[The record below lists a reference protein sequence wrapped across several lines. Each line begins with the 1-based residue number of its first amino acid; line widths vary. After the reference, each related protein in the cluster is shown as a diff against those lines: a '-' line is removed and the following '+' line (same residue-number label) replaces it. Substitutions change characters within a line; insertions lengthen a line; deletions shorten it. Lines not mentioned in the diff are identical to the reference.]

1 MIPFREEIE
10 EIKNQI
16 THLYNPYEII
26 LFGSC
31 AKGRAREDSDI
42 DICIV
47 LDFQNK
53 RELLIDL
60 TMKIESSREVDFIVY
75 TKSSWEKNIM
85 DTASFASLIKRTG
98 VKIYG

>member
-16 THLYNPYEII
+16 VQLYNPYEII

-47 LDFQNK
+47 LDFESK

-60 TMKIESSREVDFIVY
+60 TMKIDSDREIDFILY
-75 TKSSWEKNIM
+75 TKISWEKNIM
-85 DTASFASLIKRTG
+85 DTASFANLIKKTG

>member
-10 EIKNQI
+10 KIKNQI
-16 THLYNPYEII
+16 VKLYNPYEII

-47 LDFQNK
+47 LDFESK

-60 TMKIESSREVDFIVY
+60 TMKIESIREIDFIVY
-75 TKSSWEKNIM
+75 TKSSWERNKM
-85 DTASFASLIKRTG
+85 DTASFASLIQKTG
-98 VKIYG
+98 VKIYD

>member
-16 THLYNPYEII
+16 IHLYNPYEII

-47 LDFQNK
+47 LDFENK

-75 TKSSWEKNIM
+75 TKSSWEKNLM
-85 DTASFASLIKRTG
+85 DTASFASLIKKRE
-98 VKIYG
+98 

>member
-1 MIPFREEIE
+1 MIPFKEEIE
-10 EIKNQI
+10 KIKNQI
-16 THLYNPYEII
+16 VQLYNPHEII

-31 AKGRAREDSDI
+31 ARGRVREDSDI

-47 LDFQNK
+47 LDFESK
-53 RELLIDL
+53 KELLMDL
-60 TMKIESSREVDFIVY
+60 TMKIESIREIDFIVY
-75 TKSSWEKNIM
+75 TKSSWERNVA